1 MHLTIHDTSNVD
13 KRIVRIKIDKNDQN
27 ENCAALRLGDE
38 CGERNPGQLVCGCS
52 NIGLFTM
59 LLLLLLLT
67 FWFLGFI
74 PIFELSAGLRMHQQ
88 CVDFW

>member
-1 MHLTIHDTSNVD
+1 MTPANVY

-27 ENCAALRLGDE
+27 ENCVALRLGDE

-59 LLLLLLLT
+59 LLLLLLT
-67 FWFLGFI
+67 FWFMGFT
-74 PIFELSAGLRMHQQ
+74 PIFELSAGLWMYQQ
-88 CVDFW
+88 RVDF